1 MSDDEDGTIFEEGI
15 KCFGDLFFR
24 KGIKSTRWFIEED
37 DLWIFE
43 KDLGNGKTL
52 FLSS

>member
-1 MSDDEDGTIFEEGI
+1 MSDDEDSTVSKEGI
-15 KCFGDLFFR
+15 KGFGDLFFR
-24 KGIKSTRWFIEED
+24 EGIKGRGGFIEED

-43 KDLGNGKTL
+43 KDLSNGKTL